1 MLTKIQIANQCF
13 LTSQIVSVV
22 KKEKQNN
29 KKQTKNNNK
38 LKLGT
43 IVPAMNHYP
52 RNEQEGDPEF
62 SIR

>member
-13 LTSQIVSVV
+13 LTSYIVSVV

-43 IVPAMNHYP
+43 IVPTMNHYP

-62 SIR
+62 STR